1 MSSRGPGT
9 SRTSAAFSV
18 QNEPLAPRRFAVA
31 VADADADADAGTGTA
46 LKRELR

>member
-1 MSSRGPGT
+1 MNVQPGPGT

-18 QNEPLAPRRFAVA
+18 QNEALAPRRFAVA
-31 VADADADADAGTGTA
+31 VADADADAGTGTA